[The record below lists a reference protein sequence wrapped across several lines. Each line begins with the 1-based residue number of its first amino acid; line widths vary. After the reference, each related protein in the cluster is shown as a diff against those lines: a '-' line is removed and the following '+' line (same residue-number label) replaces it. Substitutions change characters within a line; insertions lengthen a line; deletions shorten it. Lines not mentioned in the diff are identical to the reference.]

1 MIVPERLKAVDNSS
15 KFFKECRRVYLLD
28 GYQMVQIL

>member
-15 KFFKECRRVYLLD
+15 KFFKECRCAYLLY
-28 GYQMVQIL
+28 GYQMVEIL